1 MSSYTP
7 TSMIGHSEEPEEVG
21 FAGAPPESHNAI
33 TGREPVD
40 ISGLPGR
47 LICLEGT
54 DGVGRSTHMALLRE
68 WLEMHGYGVAHSAI
82 KSSQLA
88 GQGLARAQ
96 EGHTLGRQTMDLFY
110 ATDFADRL
118 ERDILPALQ
127 AGFVV
132 LMDRYI
138 YATIARSIVRGT
150 DPEWIEDVYRFA
162 PEPHAVFYLDVD
174 VEHLTP
180 RVVASGGFDYW
191 ESGMDFQ
198 EDEDVHA
205 SFVRYQG
212 RMLEA
217 FNKLSEV
224 HGFRTIDA
232 RRPVHEVFADI
243 RSCVEP
249 VVRTMEGANA

>member
-1 MSSYTP
+1 MSSY
-7 TSMIGHSEEPEEVG
+7 SQQSIVGSSGEPEEVG
-21 FAGAPPESHNAI
+21 FVAAPPDLLTEIS
-33 TGREPVD
+33 GRGPID
-40 ISGLPGR
+40 ISAYPGR

-54 DGVGRSTHMALLRE
+54 DGVGRSTHAALLRE
-68 WLEMHGYGVAHSAI
+68 WLETHGYGVAHSSI

-88 GQGLARAQ
+88 GEGLARAQ
-96 EGHTLGRQTMDLFY
+96 EGHTLGRRTMDLFY

-118 ERDILPALQ
+118 ERNILPALK

-132 LMDRYI
+132 LMDRYV
-138 YATIARSIVRGT
+138 YAMIARSIVRGS
-150 DPEWIEDVYRFA
+150 DPAWIEDVYRFA

-198 EDEDVHA
+198 EEDDVHA

-212 RMLEA
+212 RLLDA
-217 FNKLSEV
+217 FSDLAED
-224 HGFRTIDA
+224 HGFITVDA
-232 RRPVHEVFADI
+232 RRDVDEVFAEI
-243 RSCVEP
+243 RGKLEEVLS
-249 VVRTMEGANA
+249 TMEGARA

>member
-7 TSMIGHSEEPEEVG
+7 SSVVGASHEPEETG
-21 FAGAPPESHNAI
+21 FAAAPPDLLTEI
-33 TGREPVD
+33 TGAGPVD
-40 ISGLPGR
+40 ISGYPGR

-54 DGVGRSTHMALLRE
+54 DGVGRSTHIALLRE

-82 KSSQLA
+82 KTSQLA
-88 GQGLARAQ
+88 GEGLARAQ
-96 EGHTLGRQTMDLFY
+96 EGHTLGRRTMDLFY

-118 ERDILPALQ
+118 ERNILPALK

-132 LMDRYI
+132 LTDRYI
-138 YATIARSIVRGT
+138 YAMIARSIVRGS
-150 DPEWIEDVYRFA
+150 ESAWIEDVYRFA

-198 EDEDVHA
+198 EGEDVHA

-212 RMLEA
+212 RLLRA
-217 FNKLSEV
+217 FSDLSER
-224 HGFRTIDA
+224 HGFITVNA
-232 RRPVHEVFADI
+232 RRPVEEVFAEI
-243 RSCVEP
+243 RSKVQE
-249 VVRTMEGANA
+249 VVGQMEGARA